1 MSLMN
6 YLEEIPEDIIDIISK
21 YVAEDD
27 YDIIVNTYRDNF
39 SWRLNTFVDDRMHK
53 NICRCKYKNCIT
65 ILLQWLDI

>member
-27 YDIIVNTYRDNF
+27 YDIIVNTYR
-39 SWRLNTFVDDRMHK
+39 SWGSF
-53 NICRCKYKNCIT
+53 
-65 ILLQWLDI
+65 